1 MALYNKPLVN
11 RAASTSGITTKLNAM
26 ADKLLALPWLSRT
39 FAQAVSD
46 QNNEGNNYPI
56 AFSNTVGETPLSSY
70 IDLSP
75 SKMLVG
81 DNGGGAYSF
90 FRLRDPITFN
100 DPFFGR
106 NANEVEVPVSLVVW
120 ADLNRID
127 SDAGYI
133 VTNELIE
140 DVINTFSLIGGVTL
154 SQIFLDPPSV
164 WDGYTFTSN
173 DYQLVNKH
181 PYASFRID
189 FTVRTNTKC
198 A

>member
-75 SKMLVG
+75 SKML
-81 DNGGGAYSF
+81 
-90 FRLRDPITFN
+90 ITFN